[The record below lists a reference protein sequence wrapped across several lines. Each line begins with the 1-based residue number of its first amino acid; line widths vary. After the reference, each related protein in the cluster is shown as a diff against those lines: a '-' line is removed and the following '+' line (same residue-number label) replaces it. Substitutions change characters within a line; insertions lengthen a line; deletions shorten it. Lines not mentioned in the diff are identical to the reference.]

1 MAVSSDVIIVGAG
14 IAGLTA
20 AALLQKSGAQVVLL
34 EHHDKVGGCAGDFC
48 AGEFRFP
55 VGATAI
61 LGLENSGLHREIF
74 EILGF
79 PTPKAQ
85 KIDGLR
91 VFLPDREIFWAND
104 ARKWRNERRKLGGN
118 LRGQTLFW
126 KWQEIVA
133 DCGWEALRRHPL
145 FPIQSVFDLKTNFA
159 LVSPR
164 LAPLFPAQFTSVG
177 EVMRLLNVHN
187 DRAFRALV
195 ELELIITTQNGLD
208 QTPFLN
214 GASGLDLWRHGA
226 FHPVGGASAI
236 ARALAQSFCELGG
249 QICFHTTVSGIEK
262 CGEVWQI
269 ETSHGTWR
277 APFVGWNGGLDSLP
291 LEAKFLSKTQ
301 KPRSGAQKQWGA
313 VNLYCAISEEAI
325 PADFGLHA
333 QVLSDYDARSGDGN
347 DVFLSLSARG
357 DELQAP
363 PGFRALNVSTHTHL
377 EDWQNLNRADYR
389 ASKLHW
395 REKMLDGVR
404 HALPDFDDGK
414 RFVIV
419 GTPKSWHRYTR
430 REGVGGFPTTRQN
443 ANLRA
448 LSGRIAPGLWC
459 IGDTTFPGQGT
470 VAAALSGF
478 NLWREIQG

>member
-1 MAVSSDVIIVGAG
+1 MAVSSDVVIVGAG

-34 EHHDKVGGCAGDFC
+34 EHHDKVGGCAGDFQ

-61 LGLENSGLHREIF
+61 LGLEKGGLHREIF
-74 EILGF
+74 DILGF
-79 PTPKAQ
+79 ATPPAQ
-85 KIDGLR
+85 KMDGLR

-133 DCGWEALRRHPL
+133 DAGWEALRRHPL
-145 FPIQSVFDLKTNFA
+145 FPIQSFFDLRANLG
-159 LVSPR
+159 LVSPQ
-164 LAPLFPAQFTSVG
+164 LMPLGVAQFLSIG
-177 EVMRLLNVHN
+177 EVMRLLNVRD

-195 ELELIITTQNGLD
+195 ELGLVITTQNGID

-226 FHPVGGASAI
+226 FHPPGGASAI
-236 ARALAQSFCELGG
+236 ARALERCFRDLGG
-249 QICFHTTVSGIEK
+249 EIQFHATVSRLEK
-262 CGEVWQI
+262 CGGDWQI
-269 ETSHGTWR
+269 ETSRGSWR
-277 APFVGWNGGLDSLP
+277 APLVGWNGGLESLP
-291 LEAKFLSKTQ
+291 LKTQISPQTQ
-301 KPRSGAQKQWGA
+301 KPRSKTQKQWGA
-313 VNLYCAISEEAI
+313 VNLYCAVAENAI
-325 PADFGLHA
+325 PDGFGLHA
-333 QVLSDYDARSGDGN
+333 QVLSDYNAKSGDGR
-347 DVFLSLSARG
+347 DMFLSLSAPG

-363 PGFRALNVSTHTHL
+363 AGFRALNVSTHTRL
-377 EDWQNLNRADYR
+377 EDWQNLSHAEYR
-389 ASKLHW
+389 ALKNQW
-395 REKMLDGVR
+395 RERMLDGVR
-404 HALPDFDDGK
+404 RALPDFDDAK

-419 GTPKSWHRYTR
+419 GTPRSWQRYTR

-448 LSGRIAPGLWC
+448 ISGRIAPGLWC

-478 NLWREIQG
+478 NLWREIAG